1 MRYGGERFEVLLGG
15 TDLRGLEHLPVRI
28 LAAVESVEFSEG
40 LHLTVSIGGGS
51 IIPERGRKGQWFL
64 ESVDRALYQAR
75 ANGRN
80 CYKMIPVQPDERVK
94 EKGKSGCG

>member
-40 LHLTVSIGGGS
+40 LHLTVSIGGVGLS
-51 IIPERGRKGQWFL
+51 W
-64 ESVDRALYQAR
+64 
-75 ANGRN
+75 
-80 CYKMIPVQPDERVK
+80 
-94 EKGKSGCG
+94 